1 MPPGHKYPLQRNV
14 ECDKA
19 NVEHVEDCWRHVFTH
34 TYWTICVQTNNRQGR
49 ENDYFKLLPAWKKL
63 RWAAYSDRSR
73 LHFHKVKCSGTL
85 QYHCKKRKWR
95 IYDCGISF
103 LPYLKVQWVILEKDN
118 WLSFIPSPTQALIF
132 DYLRMRFT
140 INYLVSSI
148 TYRSYLR
155 ICFDLSLELVCHP
168 TRAMFHVVL
177 TATTTRTC

>member
-1 MPPGHKYPLQRNV
+1 MWNMLKT
-14 ECDKA
+14 
-19 NVEHVEDCWRHVFTH
+19 VEDMYLHTH
-34 TYWTICVQTNNRQGR
+34 IEQSVCRGTIDRGEKMIISNS
-49 ENDYFKLLPAWKKL
+49 FLLEKSWDELLTVTDA
-63 RWAAYSDRSR
+63 SR

-85 QYHCKKRKWR
+85 QYHCKKRTWR